1 MAYAGSHGKQEYK
14 CPVASDDP
22 KRKSITCYFQVYQNV
37 QKHDHDAVYKISN
50 SELRHFPFTDI
61 LTQVNLTVSDDGNFH
76 VTDDEMTEI
85 RSGVAKVSTKT
96 KTCNNHICSSYR
108 ERELSHSQTN
118 AEGIVRLQMQP
129 EQQRD
134 RGLLRSARV
143 RTILL
148 YDL

>member
-1 MAYAGSHGKQEYK
+1 MVYAGSHGKQEYK
-14 CPVASDDP
+14 CPVAYDDP

-61 LTQVNLTVSDDGNFH
+61 LTQVNLTVSDDGNLH

-85 RSGVAKVSTKT
+85 RSDVAKVLESQPRRRPATT
-96 KTCNNHICSSYR
+96 TSVPR
-108 ERELSHSQTN
+108 AERELSHSQTN

-134 RGLLRSARV
+134 GGLLRSARV
-143 RTILL
+143 RTVL
-148 YDL
+148 